1 MTLIRNEKTV
11 NILSLLAS
19 TSTLICCAIPAFFVF
34 LGAGATLASL
44 VTTFPF
50 LISLSSYKTSIT
62 ITTFLILLIVG
73 YLNYRTYYLPCPTDP
88 VLRQACAISRRKSR
102 LLYYFSV
109 TIFLFST
116 TFTYVIPRIF

>member
-1 MTLIRNEKTV
+1 MRLIRKDKSV

-19 TSTLICCAIPAFFVF
+19 TSTLLCCALPAFFIF

-44 VTTFPF
+44 VTAFPF
-50 LISLSSYKTSIT
+50 LVSLSKYKIGIT
-62 ITTFLILLIVG
+62 ITTLLILLIVG
-73 YLNYRTYYLPCPTDP
+73 YLNYRTYHLPCPSEP
-88 VLRQACAISRRKSR
+88 ALGKACEISRRKSR
-102 LLYYFSV
+102 LIYYFSV

>member
-73 YLNYRTYYLPCPTDP
+73 YLNYRTYYLHF
-88 VLRQACAISRRKSR
+88 VVAFVAVAFAIAGHIVPE
-102 LLYYFSV
+102 LAIVVAAL
-109 TIFLFST
+109 
-116 TFTYVIPRIF
+116 